1 MKLSTERILT
11 THVGSLPRPRSL
23 LDLIL
28 AKEEGRPLD
37 AAAFEA
43 QSVGAVAEV
52 VAKQVVAGI
61 DIVSDGEMSKLSY
74 GPRPNGED
82 APNPVVGPFIGWTS
96 CEKRS

>member
-28 AKEEGRPLD
+28 AKEVGRLVD

-43 QSVGAVAEV
+43 QSGTAVAEV
-52 VAKQVVAGI
+52 VAQQVAAGV
-61 DIVSDGEMSKLSY
+61 DIVSDG
-74 GPRPNGED
+74 R
-82 APNPVVGPFIGWTS
+82 
-96 CEKRS
+96 